1 MTFGQSQIE
10 HVGVEVMVALRAAMC
25 RICENDIAGPAG
37 KRVANIMQGTA
48 DGSKP
53 VCAMFAQWAG
63 TPFIVSAA
71 PNKFWFW

>member
-10 HVGVEVMVALRAAMC
+10 HVGVEVMVALWTAVR
-25 RICENDIAGPAG
+25 RICENDIAWSAA
-37 KRVANIMQGTA
+37 KRVAQIVQGAA
-48 DGSKP
+48 DGSEP
-53 VCAMFAQWAG
+53 VCTMFTQWAG